1 MVFARLH
8 RLPRPAGRVGL
19 PTLEPDSRTENRTD
33 ADAVSANCFLKKSL
47 PRRFTSLHTNA
58 AATRRPA
65 FSLRSTHGC
74 GEDLT
79 TSSLKSSL
87 GNNFDTR
94 WPWRLRGDLLLKSY
108 RRRHCFYSR
117 VLANWAASGDVTRSV
132 SEGERSKQPRIQ
144 SVLKRQPSL
153 TLRVTCGFAAL
164 LLWGRQSPSPSR
176 VRRGIELDPSCTT
189 TIGPSDS

>member
-1 MVFARLH
+1 MFSIIATLSLH
-8 RLPRPAGRVGL
+8 GLNPREWLKWYLQGCTGCRV
-19 PTLEPDSRTENRTD
+19 PPDVSDVSDVSGYRPWNLTPEQRTENRTDAD

-47 PRRFTSLHTNA
+47 PRRFTSLHINA

-74 GEDLT
+74 GEDLP
-79 TSSLKSSL
+79 TSSPKSSL
-87 GNNFDTR
+87 DNNFDTR

-132 SEGERSKQPRIQ
+132 SEGERSK
-144 SVLKRQPSL
+144 
-153 TLRVTCGFAAL
+153 
-164 LLWGRQSPSPSR
+164 LLWAVAVKS
-176 VRRGIELDPSCTT
+176 
-189 TIGPSDS
+189 